1 MKLST
6 LDIILGFIIL
16 VLLIVIAVLVFKKEK
31 FVGGY
36 NSASSF
42 FGGPSASASGSGPGV
57 LASYN
62 SGSGP
67 GVLASYNSG
76 SGPGVLA
83 SYNSGSGTGV
93 LATYKSL
100 FGGPIS
106 GSGSGSGPGVLASY
120 NDTPRLVVSATIDS
134 NAFSDKT
141 NMTTFI
147 NYVGKIA
154 PHVSVVFKTVMN
166 GDVPPSYS
174 GSLQLNI
181 PSPGSII
188 SRGAFIGKNSFFW
201 DDATNQFD
209 RMILEKY

>member
-42 FGGPSASASGSGPGV
+42 FGGPSASA
-57 LASYN
+57 

>member
-42 FGGPSASASGSGPGV
+42 FGGPSASA
-57 LASYN
+57 
-62 SGSGP
+62 
-67 GVLASYNSG
+67 SG